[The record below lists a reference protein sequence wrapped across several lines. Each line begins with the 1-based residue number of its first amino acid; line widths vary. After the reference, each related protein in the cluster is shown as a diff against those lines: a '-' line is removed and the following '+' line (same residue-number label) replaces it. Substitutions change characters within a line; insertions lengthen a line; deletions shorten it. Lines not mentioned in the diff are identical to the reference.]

1 VSDPEES
8 MRRTLAMAGALFV
21 ALGWVSAAG
30 AVGPVGPVG
39 PDWSR
44 WADLETVEVIST
56 DEGGGS
62 RLTTIWIVV
71 LDGQAYIR
79 TAGTTWGDNVEREG
93 KLKLKG
99 APGEYVLNAEK
110 VTDPSLQEEVVAA
123 FREKYGTTDAV
134 MEFFRFGER
143 RVFRLSE

>member
-1 VSDPEES
+1 
-8 MRRTLAMAGALFV
+8 MRNTLATAAALSV
-21 ALGWVSAAG
+21 ALALGGAA
-30 AVGPVGPVG
+30 AAAG

-44 WADLETVEVIST
+44 WADLETVEIIST
-56 DEGGGS
+56 DEEGGS

-93 KLKLKG
+93 TLKIRG
-99 APGEYVLNAEK
+99 APGEFVVRAEK
-110 VTDPSLQEEVVAA
+110 VTDPALQETVVAL

-134 MEFFRFGER
+134 MEFLRFGER
-143 RVFRLSE
+143 RIFRLSG